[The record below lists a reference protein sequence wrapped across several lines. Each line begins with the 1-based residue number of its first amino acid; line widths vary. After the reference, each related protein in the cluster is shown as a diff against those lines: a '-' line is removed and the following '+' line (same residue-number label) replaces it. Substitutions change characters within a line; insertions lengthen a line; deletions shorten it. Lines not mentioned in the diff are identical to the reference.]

1 GFLIWGRASP
11 IQSPVLPPTD
21 TLPKVK
27 KKSEIPTPPIPTI
40 NSSSESLLS
49 NFSGEPQIVEFS
61 TVSQLTP
68 QEPASGTAL
77 SGPSLFTE
85 TTTDSVKGTYVF
97 SLPLPLYC
105 MQGRFFNSSL
115 SSLLS
120 VPVK

>member
-1 GFLIWGRASP
+1 MRAGAP
-11 IQSPVLPPTD
+11 AEARRRRGDGQQSGLAGA
-21 TLPKVK
+21 
-27 KKSEIPTPPIPTI
+27 TI

-68 QEPASGTAL
+68 REPASGTAL
-77 SGPSLFTE
+77 SGPSLFKE

-105 MQGRFFNSSL
+105 MQGRFFSSSL